1 MINTLSMPAHIIE
14 EAFKQ
19 KGQCYRIGGDEFVV
33 TLHHISASSVQ
44 KSIEILKKLQS
55 EYNAESEMLQME
67 IALGYAFSETSD
79 QQLSDIINRADKF
92 MYQQKTALKN
102 IELT

>member
-1 MINTLSMPAHIIE
+1 
-14 EAFKQ
+14 
-19 KGQCYRIGGDEFVV
+19 
-33 TLHHISASSVQ
+33 
-44 KSIEILKKLQS
+44 
-55 EYNAESEMLQME
+55 MLQME